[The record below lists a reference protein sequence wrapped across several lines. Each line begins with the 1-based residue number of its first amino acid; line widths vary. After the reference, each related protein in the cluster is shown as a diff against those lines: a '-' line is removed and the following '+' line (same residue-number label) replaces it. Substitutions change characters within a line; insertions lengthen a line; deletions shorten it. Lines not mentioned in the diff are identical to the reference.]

1 VLGIHSFA
9 KLSETYGKEGAQ
21 NLASLARTKLILSA
35 ADHDTAEH
43 CSEFIGEREVRIM
56 DEAYSYGYS
65 TIRDAAT
72 ITPRTELQPLML
84 PIRHHEAEVAR
95 GILVFP
101 EGFDAAR
108 IKLQYKDY
116 PAVAPGYVL
125 RENVEPIEYVALDLG
140 DGNEDDEDSSEE
152 AGGRENRDALEA
164 DLIRDSEAAPKET
177 PVRGSSHEQV
187 ARQIEQTSP
196 VNPLPQ
202 KGMAVQMQ
210 FRKLPAGPASGRS
223 SREATRDTAR
233 SAKPASR
240 ASGKARGRRGR
251 SQANREL
258 GENLEGEPRDTR
270 SRDGTSPSP
279 EAPPTPDDGMEM

>member
-1 VLGIHSFA
+1 
-9 KLSETYGKEGAQ
+9 
-21 NLASLARTKLILSA
+21 
-35 ADHDTAEH
+35 
-43 CSEFIGEREVRIM
+43 
-56 DEAYSYGYS
+56 
-65 TIRDAAT
+65 
-72 ITPRTELQPLML
+72 
-84 PIRHHEAEVAR
+84 
-95 GILVFP
+95 
-101 EGFDAAR
+101 
-108 IKLQYKDY
+108 
-116 PAVAPGYVL
+116 VL

-210 FRKLPAGPASGRS
+210 FRKLPVGPASGRS

-240 ASGKARGRRGR
+240 ASGTGKGAPRS